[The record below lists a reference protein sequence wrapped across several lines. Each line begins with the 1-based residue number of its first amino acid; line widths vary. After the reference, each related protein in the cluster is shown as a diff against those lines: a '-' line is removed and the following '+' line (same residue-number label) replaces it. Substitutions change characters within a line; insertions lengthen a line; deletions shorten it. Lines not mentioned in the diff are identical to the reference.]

1 MAPRVAAVWAV
12 ADDSAEP
19 TMLPQSLVDLLPLP
33 LSAPAGADVLTLPT
47 GMEALDVGLAGG
59 GLPRGRLTEVVG
71 ARGSGK
77 ATLLRQ
83 IVARTL
89 DQAGWVAYIDAT
101 RTLAPRDWAHLGD
114 GEGLWMIRP
123 RDPSRAAWCADVLLR
138 CGAFALVV
146 IDSAPVVSR
155 GVAVRLTRLAR
166 ESGAALVIAGE
177 EGSASLLGGA
187 VRLRVRREAGGGG
200 RRSGNGLAARHPPPP
215 ASRVRRM
222 TIVVEKGGGGT
233 HRTVE
238 VSCAIGVARR
248 LCTHSEVPDRRGVA
262 RRQAGRPGGD
272 QRAAPVAVPRLGEIE
287 PNGSSGI
294 RVLARKRRC
303 AEPEF
308 GVGDLDP
315 ASRFW
320 PVAGCSTPSGTLG

>member
-1 MAPRVAAVWAV
+1 
-12 ADDSAEP
+12 
-19 TMLPQSLVDLLPLP
+19 MLPQSLVDLLPLP
-33 LSAPAGADVLTLPT
+33 LSTPAGADVRTLGT
-47 GMEALDVGLAGG
+47 GVEALDARLTGG

-71 ARGSGK
+71 TRGSGK

-83 IVARTL
+83 IVEQTL
-89 DQAGWVAYIDAT
+89 SEAGWVAYIDAT

-114 GEGLWMIRP
+114 EEGLWMIRP
-123 RDPSRAAWCADVLLR
+123 RDPSRAAWSADVLLR

-166 ESGAALVIAGE
+166 ESGAALIIAGE
-177 EGSASLLGGA
+177 EGSGSLLGGA
-187 VRLRVRREAGGGG
+187 VRLHVQRVEGRGQRAEG
-200 RRSGNGLAARHPPPP
+200 RRQSATSRGRSVDPLPSTLHPPPK
-215 ASRVRRM
+215 RRM

-248 LCTHSEVPDRRGVA
+248 LCTHPEVPDRRGVA
-262 RRQAGRPGGD
+262 RRAAGGSGSER
-272 QRAAPVAVPRLGEIE
+272 RAASVAISRSGDRG
-287 PNGSSGI
+287 PNESTVAT

-308 GVGDLDP
+308 GVGDLHRDAALAP
-315 ASRFW
+315 A
-320 PVAGCSTPSGTLG
+320 AIG

>member
-1 MAPRVAAVWAV
+1 
-12 ADDSAEP
+12 
-19 TMLPQSLVDLLPLP
+19 MLPQTLVDFLPLP
-33 LSAPAGADVLTLPT
+33 LSAPASAGVRTLST
-47 GMEALDVGLAGG
+47 GVEALDAGLSDG

-83 IVARTL
+83 IVEQTL
-89 DQAGWVAYIDAT
+89 SEAGWVAYIDAT
-101 RTLAPRDWAHLGD
+101 RTLAASDWAHLGD
-114 GEGLWMIRP
+114 EEGLWMVRP

-138 CGAFALVV
+138 CGAFALVI
-146 IDSAPVVSR
+146 IDSAPVLSR

-177 EGSASLLGGA
+177 EGSGSLLGGA
-187 VRLRVRREAGGGG
+187 VRLHVEREAGGGG
-200 RRSGNGLAARHPPPP
+200 RRGRGLAPRRHPPPD
-215 ASRVRRM
+215 RRM

-248 LCTHSEVPDRRGVA
+248 LCTYPEVPDRRGVA
-262 RRQAGRPGGD
+262 RRTAGGSGSERRP
-272 QRAAPVAVPRLGEIE
+272 AALAVP
-287 PNGSSGI
+287 SSGATGPNDSSGAT

-303 AEPEF
+303 AEPAF
-308 GVGDLDP
+308 GVGDLQGDDLL
-315 ASRFW
+315 ASTDNGR
-320 PVAGCSTPSGTLG
+320 TLG